1 MKTSP
6 TLLIFSRS
14 FIESG
19 LANVNQTLYMAQNL
33 AKFGP
38 VHVYMRSHKRNDS
51 DAVVKKI
58 IGTDNKFTF
67 KAGHSSA
74 VLFTILFCLSLLTKK
89 PSSHRIYTRSIIVGF
104 FSWLLGYKSVVELH
118 QDKFVNLGICDRAF
132 GFICANTA
140 VTRRLKIVVISQ
152 SLKDIL
158 LTKYGKIDNIS
169 VLHDAAE
176 PAIDE
181 FQNLSKRERPLAV
194 YTGKLSN
201 ERSVDDIV
209 KMAADFPDVDFCLV
223 GGNANQVRFYRNM
236 ALEFGLKNVKVHL
249 RQGFKRISYFQNK
262 ADILLAFWSHDVPTM
277 AYCSPLKLFEYMQT
291 GNKILVHDFPVLR
304 EVLPASPFVQ
314 YAEPGDLVS
323 CKKAFQLLLNN
334 VESAQTAR
342 EELRA
347 HGMKYTYHGRARTLL
362 DIIL

>member
-51 DAVVKKI
+51 DAFVKKI
-58 IGTDNKFTF
+58 IGTDNKFTSF
-67 KAGHSSA
+67 LKPVILLPFYLLFYSAYHSLQKSRLPTEFIHA
-74 VLFTILFCLSLLTKK
+74 QLSWASL
-89 PSSHRIYTRSIIVGF
+89 VGF
-104 FSWLLGYKSVVELH
+104 LGYKSVVELH
-118 QDKFVNLGICDRAF
+118 QDKFVNFGICDRAF

-158 LTKYGKIDNIS
+158 LTRYGKIDNIS

-194 YTGKLSN
+194 S
-201 ERSVDDIV
+201 
-209 KMAADFPDVDFCLV
+209 LV
-223 GGNANQVRFYRNM
+223 NCQMR
-236 ALEFGLKNVKVHL
+236 GLL
-249 RQGFKRISYFQNK
+249 M
-262 ADILLAFWSHDVPTM
+262 IL
-277 AYCSPLKLFEYMQT
+277 
-291 GNKILVHDFPVLR
+291 
-304 EVLPASPFVQ
+304 
-314 YAEPGDLVS
+314 
-323 CKKAFQLLLNN
+323 
-334 VESAQTAR
+334 
-342 EELRA
+342 
-347 HGMKYTYHGRARTLL
+347 
-362 DIIL
+362 